1 MYKKRKLKNKVKKFS
16 KGGNFDYESAAHF
29 GNEMGMT
36 STPSTGG
43 GGENSQTQQAKK
55 TLLTKDRSTSAVVSA
70 IGKTV
75 FDVSGAGLAY
85 TGLKKAGSK
94 ITQALTPQ
102 IERKTAEAKLSGSP
116 IYDFRMKGPKGPM
129 TNTGGNGDDQPLKK
143 ILKNH

>member
-1 MYKKRKLKNKVKKFS
+1 MYKKRKLKNKVKKLS
-16 KGGNFDYESAAHF
+16 KGDNFDYESAAHF

-55 TLLTKDRSTSAVVSA
+55 TLLTKDRSASAAVSA

-85 TGLKKAGSK
+85 TGLKKAKSK
-94 ITQALTPQ
+94 LSQVFTPQ
-102 IERKTAEAKLSGSP
+102 IEKKNRTSKF
-116 IYDFRMKGPKGPM
+116 IRI
-129 TNTGGNGDDQPLKK
+129 TNL
-143 ILKNH
+143 